1 MSKNMKNILS
11 LLIATI
17 AVTGCSL
24 VSPSRPTAKAV
35 VNNDWV
41 STSPGLNLST
51 ESINKESGN
60 YWWYKYQDNTL
71 NGLMESA
78 FANNNQLQ
86 IAGANVELA
95 NAQLKRIEFAWIPN
109 FSALAGYSSFPA
121 WGNLGYFFGAMAN
134 YSINVFQQISQQK
147 QAEYIVD
154 TIMYA
159 KERVQ
164 LEVIYQV
171 STSYFGLLAN
181 QEELALYQKLLGD
194 MQIVLALNENRFT
207 TGVSSVKDPYIN
219 QTEIADIK
227 AKIET
232 IKHNIVLSGNALKF
246 LTNQNPGVIATSN
259 KFLNL
264 NPNIM
269 IPGSLPLTTLNNRPD
284 VAEVTQRLQAANEGI
299 GVAQSELLPSI
310 NFSNFYRDAS
320 QNYNTNYAPG
330 DLKQLVATVPILN
343 AQVFADIAVS
353 NAIYKQVYY
362 NYLQTVVGALREVD
376 NDISAHNQFYQQ
388 LNQNVTALD
397 YINKNCFL
405 EKSKFDAGISSNLD
419 YMKCVVREDYYKII
433 VTQIKLGKMLATAK
447 LYQDFAIIRE

>member
-1 MSKNMKNILS
+1 MKSVLS
-11 LLIATI
+11 LLISTI
-17 AVTGCSL
+17 VVTGCSL
-24 VSPSRPTAKAV
+24 VSPSRPTAKAA
-35 VNNDWV
+35 VNADWV
-41 STSPGLNLST
+41 SISPGVNLSA
-51 ESINKESGN
+51 ESMNKESGN

-134 YSINVFQQISQQK
+134 YSINVFQQIAQQK

-159 KERVQ
+159 RERVR

-181 QEELALYQKLLGD
+181 QEELALYQKLLSD
-194 MQIVLALNENRFT
+194 MQVVLMLNQNRFT
-207 TGVSSVKDPYIN
+207 TGVSSVKEPYIS
-219 QTEIADIK
+219 QAEIAEIQSK
-227 AKIET
+227 VET
-232 IKHNIVLSGNALKF
+232 IKHNIVLAGNALRF
-246 LTNQNPGVIATSN
+246 LTNQNPGTVITN
-259 KFLNL
+259 KQFANL
-264 NPNIM
+264 NSNIM

-320 QNYNTNYAPG
+320 QNYNTNYNPG

-388 LNQNVTALD
+388 LNQNTIALD

-419 YMKCVVREDYYKII
+419 YIKCVVKEDYYKII

>member
-1 MSKNMKNILS
+1 MKNILS

-17 AVTGCSL
+17 ALTGCSL
-24 VSPSRPTAKAV
+24 VSPSHPTAKAV

-41 STSPGLNLST
+41 SISPGLNLSA

-134 YSINVFQQISQQK
+134 YSINVFQQIAQQK

-194 MQIVLALNENRFT
+194 MQVVLALNENRFT

-219 QTEIADIK
+219 QTEIAEIRS
-227 AKIET
+227 KIET
-232 IKHNIVLSGNALKF
+232 IQHNIVLSGNALKF
-246 LTNQNPGVIATSN
+246 LTNQNPGAIATSN
-259 KFLNL
+259 KFVNI

-284 VAEVTQRLQAANEGI
+284 VAEVTKRLQAANEGI